1 MLSGDPADHRP
12 AWGQLSRPVEP
23 TAREVSD
30 RMERTL
36 RSMASRCDR
45 MEIGIL
51 KATAALAATD
61 PRRVIEAMEADQ
73 ALRVEKTLETAEE
86 AAELRLAEER
96 LRLHRE
102 YGRRMG
108 LEQGPQDDGNQE
120 GSGGEEVVP

>member
-1 MLSGDPADHRP
+1 MSGDPADHRP
-12 AWGQLSRPVEP
+12 ARGQLSYPVEP

-51 KATAALAATD
+51 RATAALAD
-61 PRRVIEAMEADQ
+61 IDLRRVRKA
-73 ALRVEKTLETAEE
+73 LETAEE